1 MLLVYIMV
9 LLVRIEMFIVDLV
22 LVVQMGMVGVGDN
35 SLVVS
40 RLVSGHSIFCCLG
53 FREIPGWMC
62 RVFAMEKTIESSLLR
77 TLASAPASS
86 RVSVVALLRRVI
98 MTTSDVLG
106 LLLICDV
113 VHLGL
118 GAVLSA

>member
-1 MLLVYIMV
+1 MV
-9 LLVRIEMFIVDLV
+9 LLVRIEMFIVELV

-53 FREIPGWMC
+53 FRAIPGWMC